1 MTTFPNFWALVII
14 AAFFLV
20 AFIIL
25 FGILIYLNNKHR
37 KRLEDITM
45 YQIHTS
51 AQIDGSIPEILDL
64 IIQESFTDYQVKYL
78 TPANDGYINSDREA
92 EIRKDLVAVVTS
104 RISSAA
110 IDKISLFYNIKNIAD
125 IIADKI
131 YILVM
136 NYVIEH
142 NRNLGQE

>member
-1 MTTFPNFWALVII
+1 MINYSIFWALVTMGVV
-14 AAFFLV
+14 FSVSFM
-20 AFIIL
+20 IL
-25 FGILIYLNNKHR
+25 FGVLIYLNHKH
-37 KRLEDITM
+37 KKHIEDITM

-51 AQIDGSIPEILDL
+51 AQIDSSIPEILDL

-78 TPANDGYINSDREA
+78 TPANDGYINSEREA
-92 EIRKDLVAVVTS
+92 EIRKELVAVVTS

-136 NYVIEH
+136 NYVIDH
-142 NRNLGQE
+142 NENLGA